1 MNVTI
6 KIPQSAIERMV
17 ELGVPDDKMVDLYA
31 CYVLD
36 SLGLTDQVWAKVMF
50 SNWTDVPDNLIDYA
64 KSN

>member
-6 KIPQSAIERMV
+6 RIPLSAIQRMV

-36 SLGLTDQVWAKVMF
+36 SLGLTSELAEAMF
-50 SNWTDVPDNLIDYA
+50 YDWTEVDNNVVDY
-64 KSN
+64 KTK